1 MRRFFSF
8 AFFSLAGF
16 AATFALYAG
25 FGGLAAFGV
34 LALSDGGFRPAPAAS
49 QKLADFVASDEKSAG
64 FSASELEGGLAYIL
78 ESAARETSRG
88 LKRQISYPAAPSADF
103 RDGEIVLGVPFAASF
118 AGRVFAVRARI
129 GLDFDGGLRVASA
142 SVGKAKL
149 PRFAAGWLADALLE
163 MYKPLKPLDAYF
175 AAFGKMSARV
185 DGGTAVLEK

>member
-1 MRRFFSF
+1 M
-8 AFFSLAGF
+8 
-16 AATFALYAG
+16 
-25 FGGLAAFGV
+25 
-34 LALSDGGFRPAPAAS
+34 
-49 QKLADFVASDEKSAG
+49 
-64 FSASELEGGLAYIL
+64 
-78 ESAARETSRG
+78 
-88 LKRQISYPAAPSADF
+88 KRQISYPAAPIADF
-103 RDGEIVLGVPFAASF
+103 RDGKIVLGVPFAASL
-118 AGRVFAVRARI
+118 AGRVFVVRANI